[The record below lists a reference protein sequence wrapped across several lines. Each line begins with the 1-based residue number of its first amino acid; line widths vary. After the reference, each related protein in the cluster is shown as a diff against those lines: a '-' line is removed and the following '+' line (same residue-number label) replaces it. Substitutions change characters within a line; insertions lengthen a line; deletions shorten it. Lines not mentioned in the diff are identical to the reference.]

1 MGYRFNAQIKIQHIF
16 RVCLSKRES
25 PWLGSAFQ
33 GVEFPE
39 FTVKTEVYIKDQFKK
54 SIDSD
59 LFSSH

>member
-1 MGYRFNAQIKIQHIF
+1 MGDHCNTQIKIQHVF
-16 RVCLSKRES
+16 RVYLSKRES

-33 GVEFPE
+33 GVEFLE
-39 FTVKTEVYIKDQFKK
+39 FTLKTEGYTADQIKK